1 MRRQIWA
8 VLEQVPARLAELL
21 CILVI
26 VVMSWVI
33 CRSVE
38 IIATTG
44 R

>member
-1 MRRQIWA
+1 MRRRIWA
-8 VLEQVPARLAELL
+8 LLEQIPARLAELL
-21 CILVI
+21 CILVV
-26 VVMSWVI
+26 VVMSWVF